1 LVEDRPDDALFIRRS
16 LRKAGSTMP
25 VKVVQDGALAVAYL
39 QGDPPFANR
48 KKFPLPS
55 IVMLDIH
62 MPNKNGFEVLEWLCS
77 QPRFKQLFVV
87 VVTVSGKM
95 GDIARAYRLGAN
107 AFITKPCLPED
118 IHTLAQGF
126 PAHWSLAAQP
136 A

>member
-1 LVEDRPDDALFIRRS
+1 
-16 LRKAGSTMP
+16 MP

-39 QGDPPFANR
+39 QGDPPFSNR

-62 MPNKNGFEVLEWLCS
+62 LPNKNGFEVLEWLRS
-77 QPRFKQLFVV
+77 QPQFKDVFVG
-87 VVTVSGKM
+87 VVTVTGKI

-107 AFITKPCLPED
+107 SFITKPCNPED
-118 IHTLAQGF
+118 IRKLAEGF
-126 PAHWSLAAQP
+126 PSHWSLAAQT